1 MSDTVTVLIAAG
13 IIIPIVFVLIY
24 AAFRNFFTSA
34 RNLKEAVEGELAHRR
49 KPDADQLRS
58 GKSVQSEH
66 RPRQTDVPRET
77 ADSQLGDLTKRQV
90 VDPVS
95 AVMAE
100 FQAQAKQS
108 DDAHKARIRAHVERK
123 IPPISDDGRKLIE
136 RALRA
141 RLAIKHIFPPRLPQR
156 SMSYFGGLPIVP
168 EDFDWPMI
176 HDRQGRLERLTFMAQ
191 VACADLPAGPA
202 TDMFPDKGYL

>member
-1 MSDTVTVLIAAG
+1 MADSVTVLIAAG
-13 IIIPIVFVLIY
+13 IIIPSVLLLIY

-34 RNLKEAVEGELAHRR
+34 RNLKEAVEDELARRR
-49 KPDADQLRS
+49 K
-58 GKSVQSEH
+58 
-66 RPRQTDVPRET
+66 TDVAREA
-77 ADSQLGDLTKRQV
+77 ADSQLDDLAKRQV

-95 AVMAE
+95 AMMAE

-108 DDAHKARIRAHVERK
+108 DDAHKARIRAHVDRK

-156 SMSYFGGLPIVP
+156 SMSYLGGLPIVP
-168 EDFDWPMI
+168 GEF
-176 HDRQGRLERLTFMAQ
+176 
-191 VACADLPAGPA
+191 
-202 TDMFPDKGYL
+202 